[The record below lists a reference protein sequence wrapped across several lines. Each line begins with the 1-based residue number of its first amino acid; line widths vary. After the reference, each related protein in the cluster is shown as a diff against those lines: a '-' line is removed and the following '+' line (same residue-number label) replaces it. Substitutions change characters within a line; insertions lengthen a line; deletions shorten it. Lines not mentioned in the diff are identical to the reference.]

1 VETVKQKG
9 IHVLRFCNTKG
20 EKQNGLHMET
30 GKKEEQHELK
40 ED

>member
-1 VETVKQKG
+1 LEGKKPHTTRDN
-9 IHVLRFCNTKG
+9 IKG